1 MQTLIW
7 KTLSPARQ
15 AEVLTRPA
23 LGDEADIGTVVRD
36 IIAAVR
42 SRGDEALRE
51 LSQRFERAPR
61 EQLRVSDAEVDAA
74 CARLGDDIKGA
85 IEAAIANIRTFHA
98 AQVQPVVRVET
109 QPGVLCELRTQPIS
123 RVGLYVP
130 GGSAPLPS
138 TVMML
143 AIPAS
148 LAGCREV
155 VLCTPSPASDEIL
168 FAARACGV
176 RQVFAI
182 GGAQSIAA
190 MAYGTQTIPKV
201 DKIFGPGNAYVT
213 EAKGQVSRDWRGAAI
228 DMPAGPSEVL
238 VIADESANPAF
249 VASDLL
255 SQAEHGPDSQV
266 VLVTTSASLA
276 DAIGSEIQAQLADL
290 SRRDIAEQALK
301 ASLVILC
308 DNLEEACAIS
318 NAYAPEHL
326 IVQTR
331 APRDLLDKLENAGS
345 IFLGA
350 WTPESVGD
358 YASGTNHTLPTY
370 GYARTCSSL
379 GLADYQ
385 RRYTV
390 QELTADGIR
399 GLGPIVQRIA
409 QAEGLDA
416 HKHAVTLRLNALAAE
431 PQQTAQQKDLS

>member
-7 KTLSPARQ
+7 KTLSPAQQ
-15 AEVLTRPA
+15 ADVLTRPA
-23 LGDEADIGTVVRD
+23 LNDEADIGAVVKE
-36 IIAAVR
+36 IIGAVR
-42 SRGDEALRE
+42 SRGDDALRE
-51 LSQRFERAPR
+51 LGLRFERAPR
-61 EQLRVSDAEVDAA
+61 EQLRVSEDEIEAA
-74 CARLGDDIKGA
+74 CGRLDDGIKGA

-98 AQVQPVVRVET
+98 AQAQPVVRVET
-109 QPGVLCELRTQPIS
+109 QPGVVCELRTQPIS

-148 LAGCREV
+148 IAGCREV

-176 RQVFAI
+176 EKVFAI
-182 GGAQSIAA
+182 GGAQAIAA
-190 MAYGTQTIPKV
+190 MAYGTQSIPKV

-249 VASDLL
+249 VAADLL

-266 VLVTTSASLA
+266 VLVTTSPLLA
-276 DAIGSEIQAQLADL
+276 DAIAGEIKGQLAQL
-290 SRRDIAEQALK
+290 SRRDIAAQALGS
-301 ASLVILC
+301 SLVILC
-308 DNLEEACAIS
+308 DNLDEACAIS

-326 IVQTR
+326 IVQTK
-331 APRDLLDKLENAGS
+331 APRELLDKLENAGS

-390 QELTADGIR
+390 QELSVEGIQ

-409 QAEGLDA
+409 DAEGLDA
-416 HKHAVTLRLNALAAE
+416 HKNAVTLRLNALSN
-431 PQQTAQQKDLS
+431 QQQKDLS

>member
-23 LGDEADIGTVVRD
+23 LGDETDIGTVVRD

-85 IEAAIANIRTFHA
+85 IEAAIANIRSFHA

-182 GGAQSIAA
+182 GGAQAIAA

>member
-98 AQVQPVVRVET
+98 AQVQPIVRVET

-182 GGAQSIAA
+182 GGAQAIAA

-238 VIADESANPAF
+238 VIADESASPAF

-276 DAIGSEIQAQLADL
+276 DAIGSEIQAQLAEL

>member
-182 GGAQSIAA
+182 GGAQAIAA

-276 DAIGSEIQAQLADL
+276 DAIGSELQVQLADL

>member
-109 QPGVLCELRTQPIS
+109 RPGVLCELRTQPIS

-182 GGAQSIAA
+182 GGAQAIAA

-308 DNLEEACAIS
+308 DTLDEACAIS

-390 QELTADGIR
+390 QELTVDGIR

-431 PQQTAQQKDLS
+431 HQQTAQQKDLS

>member
-7 KTLSPARQ
+7 KSLSPARQ

-23 LGDEADIGTVVRD
+23 LGDEADIGAVVRE
-36 IIAAVR
+36 IIASVR
-42 SRGDEALRE
+42 ARGDEALRE

-61 EQLRVSDAEVDAA
+61 EQLRVSEAEMDAA
-74 CARLGDDIKGA
+74 CARLDDDIKGA
-85 IEAAIANIRTFHA
+85 ILAAIANIRTFHA

-109 QPGVLCELRTQPIS
+109 QPGVLCELRTQPIG

-182 GGAQSIAA
+182 GGAQAIAA

-238 VIADESANPAF
+238 VIADDSANPAF
-249 VASDLL
+249 VAADLL

-266 VLVTTSASLA
+266 VLVTTSAPLA
-276 DAIGSEIQAQLADL
+276 KAVEEELKAQLAQL
-290 SRRDIAEQALK
+290 SRRDIAAKALA

-308 DNLEEACAIS
+308 DNLDEACAIS

-326 IVQTR
+326 IVQTE
-331 APRDLLDKLENAGS
+331 APRALLDKLENAGS

-390 QELTADGIR
+390 QELSAEGIR
-399 GLGPIVQRIA
+399 GLGSIVQRIA

-416 HKHAVTLRLNALAAE
+416 HKNAVTLRLNAL
-431 PQQTAQQKDLS
+431 QKDLS

>member
-7 KTLSPARQ
+7 KPLSPARQ

-182 GGAQSIAA
+182 GGAQAIAA

-399 GLGPIVQRIA
+399 GLGSIVQRIA

>member
-15 AEVLTRPA
+15 AEVLTLPA

-182 GGAQSIAA
+182 GGAQAIAA

>member
-182 GGAQSIAA
+182 GGAQAIAA

-255 SQAEHGPDSQV
+255 SQAEHGLDSQV

>member
-182 GGAQSIAA
+182 GGAQAIAA

-238 VIADESANPAF
+238 VIADESASPAF

-276 DAIGSEIQAQLADL
+276 DAIGSELQAQLADL

>member
-7 KTLSPARQ
+7 NQLSPARQ
-15 AEVLTRPA
+15 AEALTRPA
-23 LGDEADIGTVVRD
+23 LDNEADVGSVVQE
-36 IIAAVR
+36 IIKAVR
-42 SRGDEALRE
+42 SRGDDALRE

-61 EQLRVSDAEVDAA
+61 ERLRVGEDEIEAA
-74 CARLGDDIKGA
+74 CARLDDDIKDA
-85 IEAAIANIRTFHA
+85 IEAAIGNIRTFHA
-98 AQVQPVVRVET
+98 AQAQAPLRIET
-109 QPGVLCELRTQPIS
+109 QPGVVCELRTQPIN

-143 AIPAS
+143 AIPAR

-176 RQVFAI
+176 EKVFAI
-182 GGAQSIAA
+182 GGAQAIAA

-201 DKIFGPGNAYVT
+201 DKIFGPGNSYVT

-238 VIADESANPAF
+238 VIADESANAAF

-266 VLVTTSASLA
+266 VLVTTSAALA
-276 DAIGSEIQAQLADL
+276 EAVKGELASQLALL
-290 SRRDIAEQALK
+290 SRRDIAAQALA
-301 ASLVILC
+301 ASLTILC
-308 DNLEEACAIS
+308 DNLDEACAIS

-326 IVQTR
+326 IVQTK
-331 APRDLLDKLENAGS
+331 APRALLDKLENAGS

-390 QELTADGIR
+390 QELSEDGIR

-416 HKHAVTLRLNALAAE
+416 HKHAVTLRLNALATDS
-431 PQQTAQQKDLS
+431 QQAAQQKDLS

>member
-98 AQVQPVVRVET
+98 AQVQPIVRVET

-182 GGAQSIAA
+182 GGAQAIAA

-238 VIADESANPAF
+238 VIADESASPAF

>member
-1 MQTLIW
+1 M
-7 KTLSPARQ
+7 
-15 AEVLTRPA
+15 
-23 LGDEADIGTVVRD
+23 VRD

-182 GGAQSIAA
+182 GGAQAIAA

>member
-1 MQTLIW
+1 M
-7 KTLSPARQ
+7 
-15 AEVLTRPA
+15 
-23 LGDEADIGTVVRD
+23 
-36 IIAAVR
+36 
-42 SRGDEALRE
+42 
-51 LSQRFERAPR
+51 
-61 EQLRVSDAEVDAA
+61 SDAEVDAA

-182 GGAQSIAA
+182 GGAQAIAA

>member
-7 KTLSPARQ
+7 KTLSPAQQ
-15 AEVLTRPA
+15 ADVLTRPA
-23 LGDEADIGTVVRD
+23 LDDEADIGAVVQE
-36 IIAAVR
+36 IIGAVR
-42 SRGDEALRE
+42 ARGDEALRE
-51 LSQRFERAPR
+51 LAQRFERVPR
-61 EQLRVSDAEVDAA
+61 EQLRVSEAETDAA
-74 CARLGDDIKGA
+74 CARLGDDIKEA
-85 IEAAIANIRTFHA
+85 IKAAINNISTFHN
-98 AQVQPVVRVET
+98 AQVQPIVRVET
-109 QPGVLCELRTQPIS
+109 QPGVVCELRTQPIS

-143 AIPAS
+143 AIPAR

-176 RQVFAI
+176 KQVFAI

-190 MAYGTQTIPKV
+190 MAYGTESIPKV

-238 VIADESANPAF
+238 VIADDSANPAF

-266 VLVTTSASLA
+266 VLVTTSPSLA
-276 DAIGSEIQAQLADL
+276 DAISGELKAQLARL
-290 SRRDIAEQALK
+290 SRRNIAAKALG

-308 DNLEEACAIS
+308 DDLDEACAIS

-326 IVQTR
+326 IVQTE

-345 IFLGA
+345 IFLGQ

-390 QELTADGIR
+390 QELSAEGIK
-399 GLGPIVQRIA
+399 GLGPIVERIA
-409 QAEGLDA
+409 EAEGLDA
-416 HKHAVTLRLNALAAE
+416 HKNAVTLRLKAL
-431 PQQTAQQKDLS
+431 QQGQS

>member
-23 LGDEADIGTVVRD
+23 LGDEADISTVVRD

-143 AIPAS
+143 AIPAAI
-148 LAGCREV
+148 AGCREV

-182 GGAQSIAA
+182 GGAQAIAA

-276 DAIGSEIQAQLADL
+276 DAIGSELQAQLADL